1 MDRNSTLD
9 SANSF
14 AASYDEYIQN
24 CQWVGPDIL
33 FGLMYEFIRPGQT
46 LLDIGIGTG
55 LSSRHFSSFGLA
67 VYGIDFA
74 EEMLNISRNK
84 GIARELKCV
93 NLTADEPWF
102 ENRTFDHVV
111 SHAVFHLIGELDTV
125 FEQSARCISPN
136 GHFGFT
142 YERYIDSGDGYRE
155 TSIPGLYEKQIEHSG
170 ILAYRHSELYILD
183 LLDRNG
189 FKPCKK
195 TEFLAFVDEK
205 MQSRTY
211 FNLIIAKKQGNDK

>member
-14 AASYDEYIQN
+14 APSYDEYIRN

-33 FGLMYEFIRPGQT
+33 FGLMYEYIRPGQT

-55 LSSRHFSSFGLA
+55 LSSRLFSTFGLG

-93 NLTADEPWF
+93 DLTDGEPWF
-102 ENRTFDHVV
+102 ENRTFDHIV
-111 SHAVFHLIGELDTV
+111 SHAVFHLIGELDNV
-125 FEQSARCISPN
+125 FEQSARLIKPD
-136 GHFGFT
+136 GLFGFT
-142 YERYIDSGDGYRE
+142 YERYRDSGDGYRG
-155 TSIPGLYEKQIEHSG
+155 TSIPGLYEKQVEHSG

-183 LLDRNG
+183 LLDRCG
-189 FKPCKK
+189 FQICKK

-205 MQSRTY
+205 MQSGTY
-211 FNLIIAKKQGNDK
+211 FNLIIAKKQGNDQ